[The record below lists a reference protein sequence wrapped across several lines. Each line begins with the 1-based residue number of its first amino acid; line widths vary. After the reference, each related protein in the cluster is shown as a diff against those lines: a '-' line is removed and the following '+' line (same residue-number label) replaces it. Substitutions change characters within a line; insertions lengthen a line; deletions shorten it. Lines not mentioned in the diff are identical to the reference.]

1 MALDPEQPHISQLGD
16 MEGSASSEGYSFV
29 DSGRWYAGVDKH
41 VQGHFGASI
50 KDGSKWRSLG
60 EVQCKCQPLC
70 PLCKSPLHK
79 RNA

>member
-1 MALDPEQPHISQLGD
+1 MALDPEQPISQLGD

-70 PLCKSPLHK
+70 PLRACCT
-79 RNA
+79 N